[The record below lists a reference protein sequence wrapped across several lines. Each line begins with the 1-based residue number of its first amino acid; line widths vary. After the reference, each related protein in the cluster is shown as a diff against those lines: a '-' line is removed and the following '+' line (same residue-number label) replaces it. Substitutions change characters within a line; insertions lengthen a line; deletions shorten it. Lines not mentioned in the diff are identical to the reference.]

1 MTMLFSLKVSTTSH
15 RMLLAFTAVTA
26 ALVAGTGCGGSE
38 LETGYKPR
46 PLTATDA
53 QRKAYYAPQYSREA
67 AMAAQQQHQ
76 QGNEVGTAGR
86 HRAGAPY

>member
-1 MTMLFSLKVSTTSH
+1 MSMFGLKVSA
-15 RMLLAFTAVTA
+15 LLRGSLVVA
-26 ALVAGTGCGGSE
+26 AAMTVALIDGLGCGSSE

-46 PLTATDA
+46 PLSASDA

-76 QGNEVGTAGR
+76 QGNDLGAAR
-86 HRAGAPY
+86 HRPGAPY